1 MTSTNMYNIHI
12 YYTLLRHVRH
22 LREGVVIC
30 RNVAFDS
37 HQVLSKW
44 SSASK
49 SQVAQGFS
57 RFGRSYWRRKVKG
70 GVRVVSCVVQP
81 IGTVLFPKL
90 TKPVFQIGS
99 PVHRFSSFGDSIH
112 QPDRLTDVFHFKW
125 IQRSRVGEMCW
136 CVLVSTQRIDT
147 GHLLFLPII
156 MEVEK
161 MAIYLK
167 GNYCWRLGV
176 LSSMIHGRIRGTWAT
191 NCTHPM
197 AGDQSVPKSGQK
209 GGVLKG

>member
-1 MTSTNMYNIHI
+1 MVLHQDHALYN
-12 YYTLLRHVRH
+12 R
-22 LREGVVIC
+22 
-30 RNVAFDS
+30 S
-37 HQVLSKW
+37 
-44 SSASK
+44 
-49 SQVAQGFS
+49 
-57 RFGRSYWRRKVKG
+57 GRSCSRNSRN
-70 GVRVVSCVVQP
+70 
-81 IGTVLFPKL
+81 LF
-90 TKPVFQIGS
+90 FQIGS

-125 IQRSRVGEMCW
+125 IQRSRVGEICW

-176 LSSMIHGRIRGTWAT
+176 LSSMIHGRIRVTWAT
-191 NCTHPM
+191 NCTQLM

-209 GGVLKG
+209 GGVPGKAS

>member
-1 MTSTNMYNIHI
+1 M
-12 YYTLLRHVRH
+12 
-22 LREGVVIC
+22 
-30 RNVAFDS
+30 AFDS

-70 GVRVVSCVVQP
+70 GVRVVCIKIMRCTTDRDGLVPETHETCFSDRFTSSPFQLLWRFYPSTRQIDRCVS
-81 IGTVLFPKL
+81 
-90 TKPVFQIGS
+90 FQVDPAIKS
-99 PVHRFSSFGDSIH
+99 WRD
-112 QPDRLTDVFHFKW
+112 
-125 IQRSRVGEMCW
+125 
-136 CVLVSTQRIDT
+136 VLVCSCQHSTNRHRSST
-147 GHLLFLPII
+147 PLSPII

-176 LSSMIHGRIRGTWAT
+176 RPIFEFHDTWEDSGNMGYLYPTDGR
-191 NCTHPM
+191 
-197 AGDQSVPKSGQK
+197 
-209 GGVLKG
+209 